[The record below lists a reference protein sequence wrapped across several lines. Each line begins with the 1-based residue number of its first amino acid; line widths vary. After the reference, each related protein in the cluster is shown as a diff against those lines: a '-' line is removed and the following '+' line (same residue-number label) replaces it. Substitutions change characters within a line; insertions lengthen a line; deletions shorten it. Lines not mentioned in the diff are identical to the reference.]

1 MPKTFFTS
9 RFCAANNNT
18 GKIPDIFY
26 DMLGSTLEVL
36 IVAGKSA
43 IL

>member
-1 MPKTFFTS
+1 MAETFLTLL
-9 RFCAANNNT
+9 FCAANNNT
-18 GKIPDIFY
+18 GIIPDDFY
-26 DMLGSTLEVL
+26 NKLGSTLEVL